1 VIELRRMRW
10 TGVSLIGHRRV
21 AYRIL
26 VEKSEERGQL
36 GRHRCRWD
44 NNNNMNFQEKRWG
57 LL

>member
-1 VIELRRMRW
+1 MRW

-36 GRHRCRWD
+36 GRHRCRW
-44 NNNNMNFQEKRWG
+44 NNNNNNNNNNNLQERRWG